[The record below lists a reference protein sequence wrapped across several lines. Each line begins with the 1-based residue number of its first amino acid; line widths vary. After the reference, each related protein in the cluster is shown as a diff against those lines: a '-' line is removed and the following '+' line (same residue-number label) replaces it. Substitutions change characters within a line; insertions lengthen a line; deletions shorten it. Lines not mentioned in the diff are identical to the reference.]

1 MKFLSWVFN
10 IRKRHGRDIR
20 AYENGKLSTKIITL
34 IIMLVFF
41 LGSIGLEYW
50 CINLFKEGNLLIAFL
65 VLLLVIA
72 SIGAT
77 FDYCLVYSY
86 VGFKMAIIGTI
97 DKKLNDE
104 SEIVEKKQYRGIDV
118 LVGFLGFILGIGVI
132 VAAIFVFLKFYR

>member
-10 IRKRHGRDIR
+10 IRKRHGIDIR

-104 SEIVEKKQYRGIDV
+104 SEIVEKKQYRGFDV
-118 LVGFLGFILGIGVI
+118 IIGFLGFILGIGVI

>member
-50 CINLFKEGNLLIAFL
+50 CINLFKEGNVLIAFL